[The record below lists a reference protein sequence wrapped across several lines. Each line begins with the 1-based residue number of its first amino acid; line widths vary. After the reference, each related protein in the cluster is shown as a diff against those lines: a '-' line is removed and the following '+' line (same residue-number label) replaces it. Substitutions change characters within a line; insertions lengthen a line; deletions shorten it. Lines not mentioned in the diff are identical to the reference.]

1 MAFMYRRM
9 NSMVRNHHAS
19 TRGET
24 PLRRRVRFYE
34 PTGLQLFPRSSVAT
48 LIFLRNTCGHS
59 RSRSGREHYTT
70 LADDDDVAL
79 VIDIHLNAVSL
90 QNVSAQHTIR
100 QCILKHGVDGSSQW
114 SCTIQRVPTMLQQ
127 LVFELLRYGHSNA
140 LGCHTPIHILQHDI
154 SNPANLWF
162 GELLEHHN
170 LIDAVQEFRLE
181 RHFHGFLHLTL
192 EGLIRL
198 LFLRLL
204 TDREAKFASASG
216 NDLTPHVGRHDHHRV
231 LEIHSAPLRISQA
244 TVFQNLQH
252 HVEYVRMG
260 LLDLI
265 E

>member
-1 MAFMYRRM
+1 MLETHGATYYRRM
-9 NSMVRNHHAS
+9 KSMVRCPHGN
-19 TRGET
+19 TRGGT
-24 PLRRRVRFYE
+24 PLRRRVGVYQ
-34 PTGLQLFPRSSVAT
+34 PTGLN
-48 LIFLRNTCGHS
+48 IFVPVRRVVIHIILRNACGHS
-59 RSRSGREHYTT
+59 RSRLGREHDTT
-70 LADDDDVAL
+70 LSDDNDVAL

-170 LIDAVQEFRLE
+170 LINAVQEFRLE

-198 LFLRLL
+198 LLL
-204 TDREAKFASASG
+204 
-216 NDLTPHVGRHDHHRV
+216 
-231 LEIHSAPLRISQA
+231 
-244 TVFQNLQH
+244 
-252 HVEYVRMG
+252 
-260 LLDLI
+260 
-265 E
+265 